1 MLAQL
6 INFINLFSET
16 YLKSFIIL
24 LSLYTTSKILSTYT
38 LRKDF
43 KSKDIIKVSIPLEL
57 KKKYTN
63 IEIDQISSEKVS
75 KAVFEFADVLKK
87 DFPQDALINFYN
99 NVNEVKIRR
108 NNLLFMLG
116 ADGVYS
122 FKSNKINNGPLRS
135 IYHELFHVASSAF
148 DSDSNIGYVG
158 FNQSHL
164 NLDSKFNIGD
174 GINDD

>member
-6 INFINLFSET
+6 INFINLFSKT

-24 LSLYTTSKILSTYT
+24 LPLYTTSKILSTYT
-38 LRKDF
+38 LHKDF
-43 KSKDIIKVSIPLEL
+43 KLKDIIKVSIPLEL

-75 KAVFEFADVLKK
+75 KAVFKFADVLKK

-108 NNLLFMLG
+108 NNLILCLGLMVYILLKVTKLIMDHYVQFIMNYFMLL
-116 ADGVYS
+116 VQ
-122 FKSNKINNGPLRS
+122 PL
-135 IYHELFHVASSAF
+135 IVIL
-148 DSDSNIGYVG
+148 I
-158 FNQSHL
+158 
-164 NLDSKFNIGD
+164 
-174 GINDD
+174 

>member
-24 LSLYTTSKILSTYT
+24 LPLYTTSKILSTYT
-38 LRKDF
+38 LHKDF
-43 KSKDIIKVSIPLEL
+43 KSKDISKVSIPLEL

-108 NNLLFMLG
+108 NNLILCLGLMVYILLKVTKLIMNHYVQFIMNYFMLL
-116 ADGVYS
+116 VH
-122 FKSNKINNGPLRS
+122 PL
-135 IYHELFHVASSAF
+135 IVIL
-148 DSDSNIGYVG
+148 I
-158 FNQSHL
+158 
-164 NLDSKFNIGD
+164 
-174 GINDD
+174 

>member
-24 LSLYTTSKILSTYT
+24 LPLYPTSKILSTYT
-38 LRKDF
+38 LHKDF
-43 KSKDIIKVSIPLEL
+43 KPKDISKVSIPLEL

-75 KAVFEFADVLKK
+75 KAVFKFADVLKK

-108 NNLLFMLG
+108 NNLILCLGLMVYILLKVTKLIMDHYVQFIMNYFMLL
-116 ADGVYS
+116 VQ
-122 FKSNKINNGPLRS
+122 PL
-135 IYHELFHVASSAF
+135 IVIL
-148 DSDSNIGYVG
+148 I
-158 FNQSHL
+158 
-164 NLDSKFNIGD
+164 
-174 GINDD
+174 

>member
-24 LSLYTTSKILSTYT
+24 LPLYTTSKILSTYT
-38 LRKDF
+38 LHKDF
-43 KSKDIIKVSIPLEL
+43 KPKDISKVSIPLEL

-87 DFPQDALINFYN
+87 DFLQDALINFYN

-108 NNLLFMLG
+108 NNLILCLGLMVYILLKVTKLIMDHYVQFIMNYFMLL
-116 ADGVYS
+116 VQ
-122 FKSNKINNGPLRS
+122 PL
-135 IYHELFHVASSAF
+135 IVIL
-148 DSDSNIGYVG
+148 I
-158 FNQSHL
+158 
-164 NLDSKFNIGD
+164 
-174 GINDD
+174 

>member
-24 LSLYTTSKILSTYT
+24 LPLYTTSKILSTYT
-38 LRKDF
+38 LHKDF
-43 KSKDIIKVSIPLEL
+43 KSKDISKVSIPLEL

-99 NVNEVKIRR
+99 NVNEVKIRI

-116 ADGVYS
+116 LMVYILLKVTKLIMDHYVQ
-122 FKSNKINNGPLRS
+122 FIMNYFMLLVQPL
-135 IYHELFHVASSAF
+135 IVIL
-148 DSDSNIGYVG
+148 I
-158 FNQSHL
+158 
-164 NLDSKFNIGD
+164 
-174 GINDD
+174 

>member
-24 LSLYTTSKILSTYT
+24 LPLYTTSKILSTYT
-38 LRKDF
+38 LHKDF
-43 KSKDIIKVSIPLEL
+43 KSKDISKVSIPLEL

-122 FKSNKINNGPLRS
+122 FKSNKINYGSLRS
-135 IYHELFHVASSAF
+135 IYHKLFHVASSSF

-158 FNQSHL
+158 FYQSHL

-174 GINDD
+174 EINDD

>member
-6 INFINLFSET
+6 INFINLFSKT

-24 LSLYTTSKILSTYT
+24 LPLYTTSKILSTYT
-38 LRKDF
+38 LHKDF
-43 KSKDIIKVSIPLEL
+43 KLKDIIKVSIPLEL

-75 KAVFEFADVLKK
+75 KAVFKFADVLKK

-108 NNLLFMLG
+108 NNLILCLGLMVYILLKVTKLIMDHYVQFIMNYFMLL
-116 ADGVYS
+116 V
-122 FKSNKINNGPLRS
+122 
-135 IYHELFHVASSAF
+135 
-148 DSDSNIGYVG
+148 
-158 FNQSHL
+158 QSL
-164 NLDSKFNIGD
+164 IMILI
-174 GINDD
+174 

>member
-24 LSLYTTSKILSTYT
+24 LPLYTTSKILSTYT
-38 LRKDF
+38 LHKDF
-43 KSKDIIKVSIPLEL
+43 KPKDISKVSIPLEL

-108 NNLLFMLG
+108 NNLILCLGLMVYILLKVTKLIMDHYVQFIMNYFMLL
-116 ADGVYS
+116 VQ
-122 FKSNKINNGPLRS
+122 PL
-135 IYHELFHVASSAF
+135 IVIL
-148 DSDSNIGYVG
+148 I
-158 FNQSHL
+158 
-164 NLDSKFNIGD
+164 
-174 GINDD
+174 

>member
-24 LSLYTTSKILSTYT
+24 LPLYPTSKILSTYT
-38 LRKDF
+38 LHKDF
-43 KSKDIIKVSIPLEL
+43 KSKDISKVSITLEL
-57 KKKYTN
+57 KKKYNN

-75 KAVFEFADVLKK
+75 KAVFKFADVLKK

-116 ADGVYS
+116 ADGVYILLKVTKLIMDHYVQ
-122 FKSNKINNGPLRS
+122 FIMNYFMLLVQPL
-135 IYHELFHVASSAF
+135 IVIL
-148 DSDSNIGYVG
+148 I
-158 FNQSHL
+158 
-164 NLDSKFNIGD
+164 
-174 GINDD
+174 

>member
-6 INFINLFSET
+6 INFINLFSKT

-24 LSLYTTSKILSTYT
+24 LPLYTTSKILSTYT
-38 LRKDF
+38 LHKDF
-43 KSKDIIKVSIPLEL
+43 KSKDISKVSIPLEL

-116 ADGVYS
+116 LMVYILLKVTKLIMEHYVQ
-122 FKSNKINNGPLRS
+122 FIMNYFMLLVQPL
-135 IYHELFHVASSAF
+135 IVIL
-148 DSDSNIGYVG
+148 I
-158 FNQSHL
+158 
-164 NLDSKFNIGD
+164 
-174 GINDD
+174 

>member
-6 INFINLFSET
+6 INFINLFSKT

-24 LSLYTTSKILSTYT
+24 LPLYTTSKILSTYT
-38 LRKDF
+38 LHKDF
-43 KSKDIIKVSIPLEL
+43 KSKDISKVSIPLEL

-75 KAVFEFADVLKK
+75 KAVFKFADVLKK

-108 NNLLFMLG
+108 NNLILCLGLMVYILLKVTKLIMDHYVQFIMNYFMLL
-116 ADGVYS
+116 VQ
-122 FKSNKINNGPLRS
+122 PL
-135 IYHELFHVASSAF
+135 IVIL
-148 DSDSNIGYVG
+148 I
-158 FNQSHL
+158 
-164 NLDSKFNIGD
+164 
-174 GINDD
+174 

>member
-6 INFINLFSET
+6 INFINLFSKT

-24 LSLYTTSKILSTYT
+24 LPLYTTSKILSTYT

-43 KSKDIIKVSIPLEL
+43 KSKDISKVSIPLEL

-75 KAVFEFADVLKK
+75 KAVFKFADVLKK

-108 NNLLFMLG
+108 NNLILCLGLMVYILLKVTKLIMDHYVQFIMNYFMLL
-116 ADGVYS
+116 VQ
-122 FKSNKINNGPLRS
+122 PL
-135 IYHELFHVASSAF
+135 IVIL
-148 DSDSNIGYVG
+148 I
-158 FNQSHL
+158 
-164 NLDSKFNIGD
+164 
-174 GINDD
+174 

>member
-6 INFINLFSET
+6 INFINLFSKT

-24 LSLYTTSKILSTYT
+24 LPLYTTSKILSTYT
-38 LRKDF
+38 LHKDF
-43 KSKDIIKVSIPLEL
+43 KLKDIIKVSIPLEL

-108 NNLLFMLG
+108 NNLILCLGLMVYILLKVTKLIMDHYVQFIMNYFMLL
-116 ADGVYS
+116 VQ
-122 FKSNKINNGPLRS
+122 PL
-135 IYHELFHVASSAF
+135 IVIL
-148 DSDSNIGYVG
+148 I
-158 FNQSHL
+158 
-164 NLDSKFNIGD
+164 
-174 GINDD
+174 

>member
-24 LSLYTTSKILSTYT
+24 LPLYTTSKILSTYT
-38 LRKDF
+38 LHKDF
-43 KSKDIIKVSIPLEL
+43 KSKDISKVSITLEL

-75 KAVFEFADVLKK
+75 KAIFEFADVLKK

-99 NVNEVKIRR
+99 NVNEVKR
-108 NNLLFMLG
+108 
-116 ADGVYS
+116 
-122 FKSNKINNGPLRS
+122 
-135 IYHELFHVASSAF
+135 
-148 DSDSNIGYVG
+148 
-158 FNQSHL
+158 
-164 NLDSKFNIGD
+164 
-174 GINDD
+174 

>member
-6 INFINLFSET
+6 INFINLFSKT

-24 LSLYTTSKILSTYT
+24 LPLYTTSKILSTYT
-38 LRKDF
+38 LHKDF
-43 KSKDIIKVSIPLEL
+43 KPKDISKVSIPLEL

-75 KAVFEFADVLKK
+75 KAVFKFADVLKK

-108 NNLLFMLG
+108 NNLILCLGLMVYILLKVTKLIMDHYVQFIMNYFMLL
-116 ADGVYS
+116 VQ
-122 FKSNKINNGPLRS
+122 PL
-135 IYHELFHVASSAF
+135 IVIL
-148 DSDSNIGYVG
+148 I
-158 FNQSHL
+158 
-164 NLDSKFNIGD
+164 
-174 GINDD
+174 

>member
-6 INFINLFSET
+6 INFINLFSKT

-24 LSLYTTSKILSTYT
+24 LPLYTTSKILSTYT
-38 LRKDF
+38 LHKDF
-43 KSKDIIKVSIPLEL
+43 KPKDISKVSIPLEL

-63 IEIDQISSEKVS
+63 IEINQISSEKVS

-108 NNLLFMLG
+108 NNLILCLGLMVYILLKVTKLIMDHYVQFIMNYFMLL
-116 ADGVYS
+116 VQ
-122 FKSNKINNGPLRS
+122 PL
-135 IYHELFHVASSAF
+135 IVIL
-148 DSDSNIGYVG
+148 I
-158 FNQSHL
+158 
-164 NLDSKFNIGD
+164 
-174 GINDD
+174 